1 MFMPKSSLMAYEYYS
16 CSQMVTKQSIKVVMV
31 CIMEKSLQVALSD
44 MEYDILN
51 TMRQLVCKS
60 QILDDQMEKVDTLV
74 VDDS

>member
-1 MFMPKSSLMAYEYYS
+1 MAYEYYS